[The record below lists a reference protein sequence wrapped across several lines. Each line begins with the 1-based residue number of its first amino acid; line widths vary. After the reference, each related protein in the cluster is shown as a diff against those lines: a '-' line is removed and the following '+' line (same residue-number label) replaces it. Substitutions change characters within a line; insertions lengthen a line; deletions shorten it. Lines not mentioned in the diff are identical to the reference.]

1 MEREIKE
8 NRVANLKASLRGV
21 ENKSED
27 DSG

>member
-8 NRVANLKASLRGV
+8 NGGANLKASLRGV
-21 ENKSED
+21 ENKNED